1 MEKNVYHIT
10 VRNIKTGEIRV
21 DRDATALIC
30 VASDGESTQVCH
42 EISCNSTTLVHLLQ
56 QTLLDVSR
64 ICKQFPKIAALLDA
78 SFCEGEEKDEE
89 KDEEEKA

>member
-1 MEKNVYHIT
+1 MEENKFHIT
-10 VRNIKTGEIRV
+10 GRNIKTGEIRV

-64 ICKQFPKIAALLDA
+64 ICKEFPKIAALLA
-78 SFCEGEEKDEE
+78 VSYCEGEEKDEE
-89 KDEEEKA
+89 EKA